1 MYKHISKYANSIRPL
16 KNNNYSLM
24 KELEKTKRISI
35 AAVLF
40 ILVVIIGLL
49 TYKRPKHNYAVNTK
63 STLEKLTN
71 ENYLVTL
78 NELNNP
84 DYVLVDIRNQYE
96 FDKGHLENAINIY
109 AAEILS
115 DNNSKVFK
123 ELKASNKT
131 AVLYGNNPQEPN
143 APFLILYQLGFD
155 NIKLLAVE
163 NSYLQNKLI
172 TKNSKIE
179 ESEANITA
187 FINESV
193 KKAAIVPVPIIKIVA
208 PPKKVITIEKK
219 KKAPAEGGC

>member
-1 MYKHISKYANSIRPL
+1 
-16 KNNNYSLM
+16 M

-35 AAVLF
+35 AATLF
-40 ILVVIIGLL
+40 ILAVIIGLL
-49 TYKRPKHNYAVNTK
+49 TYKRPKNIYAINTK
-63 STLEKLTN
+63 DTLEKITSA
-71 ENYLVTL
+71 NYFTTL
-78 NELNNP
+78 EELKNP
-84 DYVLVDIRNQYE
+84 DYVLIDIRNQYQ

-115 DNNSKVFK
+115 VDHIKVFD
-123 ELKASNKT
+123 ELKESNKT
-131 AVLYGNNPQEPN
+131 AVLYGNNPQEVN

-155 NIKLLAVE
+155 NIKLLAIE

-172 TKNSKIE
+172 SKNTVIE
-179 ESEANITA
+179 KSEADLTA

-193 KKAAIVPVPIIKIVA
+193 KKANTTETVKKVVVA

>member
-1 MYKHISKYANSIRPL
+1 
-16 KNNNYSLM
+16 M

-40 ILVVIIGLL
+40 ILAVIIGLL
-49 TYKRPKHNYAVNTK
+49 TYKRPKNTYAVNTK
-63 STLEKLTN
+63 STLEKITT

-115 DNNSKVFK
+115 DDNSKVFK
-123 ELKASNKT
+123 DLKESKKT

-143 APFLILYQLGFD
+143 TPFLILYQLGFD
-155 NIKLLAVE
+155 NIKLLAIE

-172 TKNSKIE
+172 TKNSEIE
-179 ESEANITA
+179 KSEADITA

-193 KKAAIVPVPIIKIVA
+193 KKANAVPIIKVVV

-219 KKAPAEGGC
+219 KKAEAEGGC

>member
-1 MYKHISKYANSIRPL
+1 
-16 KNNNYSLM
+16 M

-40 ILVVIIGLL
+40 ILAVIIGLL
-49 TYKRPKHNYAVNTK
+49 TYKRPKHTYAVNTK
-63 STLEKLTN
+63 STLEKLTV

-84 DYVLVDIRNQYE
+84 DYVLVDIRNQYD

-115 DNNSKVFK
+115 DDNSKVFK
-123 ELKASNKT
+123 ELKESNKT

-155 NIKLLAVE
+155 NIKLLAIE
-163 NSYLQNKLI
+163 NSYLQNKLVAN
-172 TKNSKIE
+172 NSEIE
-179 ESEANITA
+179 KSEADVTA

-193 KKAAIVPVPIIKIVA
+193 KKANTVPIIKVVA

>member
-1 MYKHISKYANSIRPL
+1 
-16 KNNNYSLM
+16 M

-40 ILVVIIGLL
+40 ILAVIIGLL
-49 TYKRPKHNYAVNTK
+49 TYKRPKNTYAVNTK
-63 STLEKLTN
+63 STLEKITS

-84 DYVLVDIRNQYE
+84 DYVLIDIRNQYD
-96 FDKGHLENAINIY
+96 FDKGHIENAINVY

-115 DNNSKVFK
+115 EDNIKVFE
-123 ELKASNKT
+123 ELKENNKT

-143 APFLILYQLGFD
+143 TPFLILYQLGFD
-155 NIKLLAVE
+155 NIKLLAIE

-172 TKNSKIE
+172 TKNSEIE
-179 ESEANITA
+179 KSEADIAA

-193 KKAAIVPVPIIKIVA
+193 KKANAVPVIKVVA

-219 KKAPAEGGC
+219 KKAEAEGGC